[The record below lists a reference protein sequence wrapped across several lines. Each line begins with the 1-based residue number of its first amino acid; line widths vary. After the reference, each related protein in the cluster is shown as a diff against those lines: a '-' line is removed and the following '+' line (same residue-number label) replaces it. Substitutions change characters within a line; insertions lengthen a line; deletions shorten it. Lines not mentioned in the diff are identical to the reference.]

1 MPSITVNL
9 SDPGGR
15 RYLKLGMEVEVNAD
29 VSAEIKAQGARIRD
43 AIIMLLAGKTFNDI
57 STPDGKVLLKAE
69 VAAPAQPDSWGATRD
84 SGLFYGFCC
93 GINPVDQGRA
103 ATPRKICST
112 RYYVM
117 SQDDQEAL
125 AAQWAAQLED
135 EADNADADG
144 GGAAAA
150 DAEAADDKSCGAPR
164 LWMTTLLP
172 PSGPKLW
179 PRMRRIRG
187 RPPSAARVPVPAAE
201 PFSSPTTDAQ
211 FKDMT
216 EMSRQPRDNKLKRE
230 LDFILDIPLD
240 VSAELGR
247 TRLLI
252 NELLQL
258 GQGSVVELNKLAG
271 EPLEVYVNGKLV
283 ARGEA
288 VVINEKF
295 GVRLT
300 DIISPIERVKQ
311 LG

>member
-1 MPSITVNL
+1 MAS
-9 SDPGGR
+9 SDE
-15 RYLKLGMEVEVNAD
+15 L
-29 VSAEIKAQGARIRD
+29 
-43 AIIMLLAGKTFNDI
+43 
-57 STPDGKVLLKAE
+57 
-69 VAAPAQPDSWGATRD
+69 
-84 SGLFYGFCC
+84 
-93 GINPVDQGRA
+93 
-103 ATPRKICST
+103 
-112 RYYVM
+112 
-117 SQDDQEAL
+117 DQEAM
-125 AAQWAAQLED
+125 AAQWAAALDEQEETEATAAAGAAKEMSED
-135 EADNADADG
+135 ERLAEEWARSL
-144 GGAAAA
+144 AA
-150 DAEAADDKSCGAPR
+150 DEQAEVKKTKEQSALASKAKEAAFKDLTEEAKAPR
-164 LWMTTLLP
+164 QDST
-172 PSGPKLW
+172 
-179 PRMRRIRG
+179 R
-187 RPPSAARVPVPAAE
+187 
-201 PFSSPTTDAQ
+201 
-211 FKDMT
+211 
-216 EMSRQPRDNKLKRE
+216 RE

>member
-1 MPSITVNL
+1 
-9 SDPGGR
+9 
-15 RYLKLGMEVEVNAD
+15 
-29 VSAEIKAQGARIRD
+29 
-43 AIIMLLAGKTFNDI
+43 
-57 STPDGKVLLKAE
+57 
-69 VAAPAQPDSWGATRD
+69 
-84 SGLFYGFCC
+84 
-93 GINPVDQGRA
+93 
-103 ATPRKICST
+103 
-112 RYYVM
+112 M
-117 SQDDQEAL
+117 SQEEQDAL
-125 AAQWAAQLED
+125 AAQWAAEL
-135 EADNADADG
+135 EADGVGDPDAQPAGGDDDALASEWAEALVADEEKRGPATFGSPASGAGTNAE
-144 GGAAAA
+144 GGAYGAQAS
-150 DAEAADDKSCGAPR
+150 DAH
-164 LWMTTLLP
+164 
-172 PSGPKLW
+172 
-179 PRMRRIRG
+179 
-187 RPPSAARVPVPAAE
+187 
-201 PFSSPTTDAQ
+201 FQ
-211 FKDMT
+211 DMT
-216 EMSRQPRDNKLKRE
+216 EVAKQPRDKNLKRE